1 MSTPWSRIAPARREL
16 LESLVAEFRHNY
28 GKGRTLLGVD
38 GPTAAGKTTFAAD
51 LTLAFERSG
60 LAAFHASMNGF
71 NHPREHRYRAGRL
84 SPEGYYRDAFDNS
97 LFRRVLAEPFR
108 MGGSAGFQLAAFDL
122 QRDVPLESEW
132 TTAPADAVLVVDG
145 MFLQRPE
152 LRGLWNYTIW
162 LDADAAVRQERLV
175 ARDGADPDPEAA
187 SNQRWSGAMRIY
199 VRDTAPNAAA
209 SAIVDNTDPD
219 HPKRMWADFCTIAPA
234 PL

>member
-1 MSTPWSRIAPARREL
+1 VSTPWSRIAPARREL
-16 LESLVAEFRHNY
+16 LESLVTEFRHNY

-38 GPTAAGKTTFAAD
+38 GPMAAGKTTFAAD
-51 LTLAFERSG
+51 LVLAFERSG

-108 MGGSAGFQLAAFDL
+108 MGGSTGFQLAAFDL

-145 MFLQRPE
+145 TFLQRPE

-187 SNQRWSGAMRIY
+187 SNQRWAGAMRIY

-219 HPKRMWADFCTIAPA
+219 HPTRMWADFCTIAPA

>member
-1 MSTPWSRIAPARREL
+1 MSTPWSRIAPERREL
-16 LESLVAEFRHNY
+16 LESLVTEFRHHY

-38 GPTAAGKTTFAAD
+38 GPVAAGKTTFAAD
-51 LTLAFERSG
+51 LRLAFERAG

-71 NHPREHRYRAGRL
+71 THPREHRDRAGRF

-108 MGGSAGFQLAAFDL
+108 MGGSTGFQLAAFDL
-122 QRDVPLESEW
+122 ERDAPLESEW
-132 TTAPADAVLVVDG
+132 TTGPADAVLVVDG
-145 MFLQRPE
+145 TFLQRPE

-162 LDADAAVRQERLV
+162 LDADADVRQERLV

-187 SNQRWSGAMRIY
+187 ANQRWSGAMRLY
-199 VRDTAPNAAA
+199 VRDTTPNAAA

-219 HPKRMWADFCTIAPA
+219 HPKRMWADFCTVAPA